1 MFQSVTSGSK
11 SADLPSSFSLSKDEK
26 AYNGNPSL
34 TAEKITCSE
43 NGLVP
48 ARGPRGSRGRE
59 TQAGAAPSAA
69 LCNEQKGG

>member
-26 AYNGNPSL
+26 AYDGNPSL

-48 ARGPRGSRGRE
+48 ARGPRGSRKGDPGRRSPE
-59 TQAGAAPSAA
+59 RSPV
-69 LCNEQKGG
+69 